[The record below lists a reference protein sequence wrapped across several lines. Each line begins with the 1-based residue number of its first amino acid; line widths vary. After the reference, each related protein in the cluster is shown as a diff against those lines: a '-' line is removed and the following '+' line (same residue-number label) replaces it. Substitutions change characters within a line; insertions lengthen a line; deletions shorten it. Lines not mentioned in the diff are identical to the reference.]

1 MGVAQEDAMVV
12 AIYYIFVEFKS
23 LVYYLL
29 TSPALWPNT
38 WPVCIQAYWIH
49 HISFDSHNTLYFS
62 PPQVIFLCQMHF
74 HRLFQSIRHH
84 QPCYTVSKI
93 AATHYTA

>member
-29 TSPALWPNT
+29 TSPAL
-38 WPVCIQAYWIH
+38 
-49 HISFDSHNTLYFS
+49 
-62 PPQVIFLCQMHF
+62 
-74 HRLFQSIRHH
+74 
-84 QPCYTVSKI
+84 
-93 AATHYTA
+93 